1 MREAGKMQK
10 TREWMVWLFLLIV
23 NGVLLFILLL
33 PATAVTAKFDGVT
46 PGSESAGLLF
56 LGFFLIG
63 LSGFV
68 KRIKK

>member
-1 MREAGKMQK
+1 MKMQK
-10 TREWMVWLFLLIV
+10 TRELIVWLFLVIV
-23 NGVLLFILLL
+23 TGVLWFIFLL
-33 PATAVTAKFDGVT
+33 PVEAVTINSYGAT
-46 PGSESAGLLF
+46 RGSESAGLLF

>member
-10 TREWMVWLFLLIV
+10 TREWMVSLFLLVV
-23 NGVLLFILLL
+23 NGLLLFIILL
-33 PATAVTAKFDGVT
+33 PAAAVATKFDGIT
-46 PGSESAGLLF
+46 HHAESAGLLF